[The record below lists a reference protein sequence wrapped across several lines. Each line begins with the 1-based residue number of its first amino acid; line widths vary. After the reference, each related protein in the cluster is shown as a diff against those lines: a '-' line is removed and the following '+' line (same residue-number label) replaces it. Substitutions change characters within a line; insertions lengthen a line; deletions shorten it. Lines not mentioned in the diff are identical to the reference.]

1 MPSTT
6 FIILNYVCPSLGTI
20 LASATFS
27 APVSSLKKALSERN
41 LGDLNPTPWAF
52 MTGNCLGWIAYSF
65 VTNDLFVLSANVPG
79 FFLSIWLN
87 NGASKLQYQE
97 LCQISR
103 RQAHCSNNKA
113 DNLEDSPLRNRDD
126 FPAIDQ
132 LDRRTLNLPS
142 LTAHEYWV
150 LGIFFIWTTIL
161 SAVIFV
167 PTTTEVKQ
175 QVIGLCVNINLIIFY
190 GAPLSTIATVL
201 RTKNSS
207 SIHRR
212 TLAMTL
218 FNSFFWGSY
227 GVGVMDM
234 FIVVPNLCGLALGFI
249 QMMLCCIFS
258 RTIDDDESA
267 GENSGGR
274 VDLLTNED
282 DVESLRIV

>member
-1 MPSTT
+1 M
-6 FIILNYVCPSLGTI
+6 
-20 LASATFS
+20 
-27 APVSSLKKALSERN
+27 
-41 LGDLNPTPWAF
+41 
-52 MTGNCLGWIAYSF
+52 
-65 VTNDLFVLSANVPG
+65 PG

-212 TLAMTL
+212 TLGTL
-218 FNSFFWGSY
+218 CIRDYLRVCIIKIHCAYCLKSTLCICVIIAYKFSY
-227 GVGVMDM
+227 
-234 FIVVPNLCGLALGFI
+234 
-249 QMMLCCIFS
+249 
-258 RTIDDDESA
+258 
-267 GENSGGR
+267 
-274 VDLLTNED
+274 LTQYR
-282 DVESLRIV
+282 L